1 MSART
6 FTEWQAYCTVEPFGP
21 PAEFFRAGIVAAMLA
36 NVHRKKNQKPFTPE
50 DFMPKSLQPEPHEMS
65 GAQRAD
71 ILRHNFEAYRE
82 AQKVTGQ

>member
-6 FTEWQAYCTVEPFGP
+6 FAEWQAYCALEPFGP
-21 PAEFFRAGIVAAMLA
+21 EAEYWRAGLIASILA

-50 DFMPKSLQPEPHEMS
+50 DFMPTTLRAEPIEGS
-65 GAQRAD
+65 AAQRAE
-71 ILRHNFEAYRE
+71 ILKHNFETYQQ